1 MIADLFT
8 ELEPLPGTSLREGPT
23 LLVHPYCPSSFRVV
37 KYVLER
43 GLTHLVKIVPVT
55 SRSPLRLGVVV
66 PSVPAIA
73 VAGRVVAV
81 DPLEPEFV
89 EEVALGR
96 VSRRF
101 LPVEPT
107 EVLDRFSRSL
117 KASSFLMCSTY
128 LGGLMVSDVVE
139 TEFADAA
146 TRTYFTK
153 LDSSYVR
160 GVLKEHLEE
169 LEGAIAES
177 GAKAVAYSYVRD
189 LVVSVGS
196 RLREYVTLE
205 NLRLWAVAKLS
216 QGMAFYP
223 LELSAER
230 LREVLN
236 YLQENLENLAG
247 RVEEYL
253 RTLEAEPEVRKALTE
268 GS

>member
-1 MIADLFT
+1 MVTSLFT
-8 ELEPLPGTSLREGPT
+8 ELGSLQGANLWEGST
-23 LLVHPYCPSSFRVV
+23 LFVHPYCPSSFRVV

-55 SRSPLRLGVVV
+55 SRSPLRLRVVV
-66 PSVPAIA
+66 PSVPAVA

-107 EVLDRFSRSL
+107 EILDRFSRSL
-117 KASSFLMCSTY
+117 KASSLLMCSTY
-128 LGGLMVSDVVE
+128 LGGLRVADVIE
-139 TEFADAA
+139 TEFTDAA
-146 TRTYFTK
+146 TRTYFTE

-169 LEGAIAES
+169 LEGAITES
-177 GAKAVAYSYVRD
+177 GARAVAYSYVRD
-189 LVVSVGS
+189 LVVSVGN
-196 RLREYVTLE
+196 RLREYVTPE

-216 QGMAFYP
+216 QGLAFYP

>member
-1 MIADLFT
+1 
-8 ELEPLPGTSLREGPT
+8 LREGPT

-43 GLTHLVKIVPVT
+43 GLTHLIRVVPAT
-55 SRSPLRLGVVV
+55 SGSPLRLRVVI

-107 EVLDRFSRSL
+107 EILDRFSRSL
-117 KASSFLMCSTY
+117 KASSLLMCSTY
-128 LGGLMVSDVVE
+128 LGGLRVSDVVE
-139 TEFADAA
+139 TEFAEAA

-153 LDSSYVR
+153 LDGGYVR
-160 GVLKEHLEE
+160 GVLREHLEE
-169 LEGAIAES
+169 LERVVTES
-177 GAKAVAYSYVRD
+177 GARAVAYSYVRD
-189 LVVSVGS
+189 LVVSVGG
-196 RLREYVTLE
+196 RLRGYVTLE

-230 LREVLN
+230 LGEVLN
-236 YLQENLENLAG
+236 YLQENLEDLVG

-253 RTLEAEPEVRKALTE
+253 RNLEAEPEVRKALAE